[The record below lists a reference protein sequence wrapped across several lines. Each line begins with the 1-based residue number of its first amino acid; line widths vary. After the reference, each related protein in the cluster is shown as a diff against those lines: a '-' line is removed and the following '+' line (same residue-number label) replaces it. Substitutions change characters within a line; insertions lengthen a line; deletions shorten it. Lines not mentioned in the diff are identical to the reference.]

1 MRVNRITV
9 EEWSLWR
16 ELRLQAL
23 EEAPYAFGSTL
34 ADWQTEGDQE
44 QRWRSRLES
53 VDFNAIATLAG
64 RNAGMVSGVLGNQR
78 VELISMWVAPFARGR
93 RVGDALVDSV
103 IRWAEEELNL
113 TIVELSVKEDN
124 IPAIALYTR
133 HGFEDVGINNRDDNL
148 GNPERLMVRS

>member
-34 ADWQTEGDQE
+34 ADWQREGDQE
-44 QRWRSRLES
+44 QRWRLRLES
-53 VDFNAIATLAG
+53 VDFNAIATLEG

-93 RVGDALVDSV
+93 KVGDALVDSV
-103 IRWAEEELNL
+103 IQWAEELNI
-113 TIVELSVKEDN
+113 TSVELSVKEDN
-124 IPAIALYTR
+124 ILAIALYTR
-133 HGFEDVGINNRDDNL
+133 HGFADAGINNRDDNL
-148 GNPERLMVRS
+148 GIPERLMARS